1 MIKAIWNRLFIKKRN
16 GVILDYRKIKVVNWG
31 NVKGQGFCR
40 LGLGNFET
48 SEFFSSAD
56 KSYFNNQGSL
66 FLADKTTISST
77 FRILNRGSISIG
89 EGSYINPN
97 SVIRINLRLDIGSD
111 CAISWGVTFMD
122 HDAHEIVGKGNS
134 GAIKIGNR
142 VWIGAGATILKGVEI
157 GDGSVIA
164 AGAVVTRSFPPNSLI
179 GGVPAKI
186 LKENVQWKK

>member
-1 MIKAIWNRLFIKKRN
+1 
-16 GVILDYRKIKVVNWG
+16 
-31 NVKGQGFCR
+31 
-40 LGLGNFET
+40 
-48 SEFFSSAD
+48 
-56 KSYFNNQGSL
+56 
-66 FLADKTTISST
+66 
-77 FRILNRGSISIG
+77 
-89 EGSYINPN
+89 
-97 SVIRINLRLDIGSD
+97 
-111 CAISWGVTFMD
+111 MD